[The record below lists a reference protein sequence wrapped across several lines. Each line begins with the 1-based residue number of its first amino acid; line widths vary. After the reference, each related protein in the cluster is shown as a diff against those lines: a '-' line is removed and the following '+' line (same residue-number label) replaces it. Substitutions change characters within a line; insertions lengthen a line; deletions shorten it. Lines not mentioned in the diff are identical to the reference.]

1 MSVIDTVKSRYD
13 LTDDEAVTLCAAVRD
28 ELDSMGFGSVPAEQ
42 FAVFAGFY
50 AAGQKRGHDA

>member
-13 LTDDEAVTLCAAVRD
+13 LTDDEAVKFCAVVRD
-28 ELDSMGFGSVPAEQ
+28 ELDSMGFGSVAEEH
-42 FAVFAGFY
+42 FVFLVGFY